1 MTVDGVSSVRRA
13 EQADYGT
20 ATEVLLRSRHASVP
34 AIPPLAHLDEEVK
47 AYFVGTAMPVAE
59 VWVAEVDDAVSG
71 VLVLNGSWIEQLYVD
86 PDWTNQGL
94 GTALIERAKVE
105 CPEVL
110 DLWTF
115 KSNRRAQRFYERHDF
130 RAVGGT
136 NGDNEEGE
144 PDVHYRWA
152 K

>member
-20 ATEVLLRSRHASVP
+20 ATEVLLRSRRASVP

-71 VLVLNGSWIEQLYVD
+71 VLVLNGNWIEQLYVD

-94 GTALIERAKVE
+94 CTALIERAKVE

-115 KSNRRAQRFYERHDF
+115 KSNRRAQRFYERHGF

-144 PDVHYRWA
+144 PDIHYRWA

>member
-13 EQADYGT
+13 EQADYGA

-47 AYFVGTAMPVAE
+47 AHFVGTVMPVAE

-71 VLVLNGSWIEQLYVD
+71 VLVLNGNWVEQLYVD
-86 PDWTNQGL
+86 PDWTDQGL

-105 CPEVL
+105 GPEVL

-115 KSNRRAQRFYERHDF
+115 KSNRRAQRFYERHGF
-130 RAVGGT
+130 RVVGGT
-136 NGDNEEGE
+136 NGGNEEGE
-144 PDVHYRWA
+144 QDIHYRWA

>member
-1 MTVDGVSSVRRA
+1 MTVDGVSSIRRA

-34 AIPPLAHLDEEVK
+34 AIPPLALLDEEVK

-115 KSNRRAQRFYERHDF
+115 KSNRRAQRFYERHGF

>member
-1 MTVDGVSSVRRA
+1 MTVDGVSSGRRA

-71 VLVLNGSWIEQLYVD
+71 VLVLNGNWIEQLYVD
-86 PDWTNQGL
+86 PDWTDQGL

-115 KSNRRAQRFYERHDF
+115 KSNRRAQRFYERHGF

-144 PDVHYRWA
+144 PDIHYRWA